1 METIYQPL
9 LNEQP
14 AELVAIT
21 TKQQLPEDLALFTI
35 EKFNPIWSQIQ
46 EWKDKAETLV
56 VTDISQ
62 TAEMKMAGDAR
73 KAVKKVRTSA
83 NALRE
88 ELKADSLRY
97 GRAVQELYN
106 EIEARLKPIEEHL
119 EKQEKFKELYEMKQ
133 REALRVEREALIE
146 PLRQYAFTGINFGE
160 ITQDDFDM
168 ILNNAKLAK
177 QAAEEA
183 ARKAE
188 AERIERERIQQLHES
203 RKQSVIHLYAYWTDF
218 EKTLNFGEQSET
230 DFQNFV
236 ERLNKLK
243 QEDDEAR
250 EALRQE
256 NERLKAEAE
265 EKERER
271 QAELDRIEREQRK
284 ANIEAA
290 NARKAAEAKAAEERK
305 ERERI
310 QKELDDKKAAEEK
323 AEAERLAAIEAELS
337 KGDKEKF
344 KDILSR
350 LESIK
355 TDFAFK
361 SKKYKTLHTAMCE
374 LIDKTI
380 NYANQKI

>member
-1 METIYQPL
+1 MIKTELFDATL
-9 LNEQP
+9 AAQP

-21 TKQQLPEDLALFTI
+21 SKQQLPEDLAAFTV
-35 EKFNPIWSQIQ
+35 EKFAPIWAQIA
-46 EWKDKAETLV
+46 EWKAKAEELV

-62 TAEMKMAGDAR
+62 KDEMKMAGEAR

-119 EKQEKFKELYEMKQ
+119 ERQEKFKELYELKQ
-133 REALRVEREALIE
+133 REALRIEREAMIE
-146 PLRQYAFTGINFGE
+146 PLRQYAFTGINFGD
-160 ITQDDFDM
+160 ITQDDFDA

-177 QAAEEA
+177 QAAEDA
-183 ARKAE
+183 AKKAE
-188 AERIERERIQQLHES
+188 EDRLERERVEDEE
-203 RKQSVIHLYAYWTDF
+203 RKQRE
-218 EKTLNFGEQSET
+218 EK
-230 DFQNFV
+230 
-236 ERLNKLK
+236 
-243 QEDDEAR
+243 EAAER

-265 EKERER
+265 EKERAR
-271 QAELDRIEREQRK
+271 QAELDRIEQEQRK

-290 NARKAAEAKAAEERK
+290 KERKEAEAKAAEERK
-305 ERERI
+305 ERERL

-337 KGDKEKF
+337 KGDKAKF
-344 KDILSR
+344 NDLLSR

-361 SKKYKTLHTAMCE
+361 SKKYKTLHASVSE
-374 LIDKTI
+374 LVEKTI
-380 NYANQKI
+380 TYANQKL